1 MEERAVT
8 PTWRKSSY
16 SANGGEACVE
26 VGSIPWRK
34 ASYSANG
41 GGNCVEVGSLPW
53 RTATHSANGG
63 GECVEAA
70 HVHGAILIRDTKNRG
85 AGPVL
90 RVSAETWRAFVATLR
105 R

>member
-34 ASYSANG
+34 STHSANG
-41 GGNCVEVGSLPW
+41 GGNCVE
-53 RTATHSANGG
+53 
-63 GECVEAA
+63 AA
-70 HVHGAILIRDTKNRG
+70 HTRGTILIRDTKNGG

-90 RVSAETWRAFVATLR
+90 RVSAETWRTFLTTLR